1 MATKVITGKV
11 RFSYVHVFEPS
22 AMEGQKPKYSVSIII
37 PKTDTKTLEDVKAAI
52 AEALEFGKTSKFG
65 GKIPAIWKNPLRDGD
80 IDRPDDEAYKNA
92 FFVNANS
99 DNKPGVVDA
108 SVKPIIT
115 PDEFYSGCIGRAGI
129 TFYAYNS
136 NGSKGVACGLQN
148 VQKLSE
154 GERLSGGSS
163 AEEDFGSAALVDD
176 LM

>member
-1 MATKVITGKV
+1 MATKVITGTV
-11 RFSYVHVFEPS
+11 RFSYAHVFEPS

-37 PKTDTKTLEDVKAAI
+37 PKSDVKTVEEVKAAI
-52 AEALEFGKTSKFG
+52 AEALELGKAGKFG
-65 GKIPAIWKNPLRDGD
+65 GKIPAVWKNPLRDGD
-80 IDRPDDEAYKNA
+80 IDRPDDDSYKGA

-115 PDEFYSGCIGRAGI
+115 PDEFYSGCFGRAGI
-129 TFYAYNS
+129 TFYAFNS

-148 VQKLSE
+148 VQKLKE
-154 GERLSGGSS
+154 GDRLSGGST
-163 AEEDFGSAALVDD
+163 AEEDFGSAPVADD

>member
-11 RFSYVHVFEPS
+11 RFSYAHVFEPS
-22 AMEGQKPKYSVSIII
+22 AMEGQKPKYSISIII
-37 PKTDTKTLEDVKAAI
+37 SKDDTKTVEEIKASI
-52 AEALEFGKTSKFG
+52 AEALELGKASKFG
-65 GKIPAIWKNPLRDGD
+65 GKIPAVWKNPLRDGD

-115 PDEFYSGCIGRAGI
+115 PDEFYSGCHGRAGI
-129 TFYAYNS
+129 TFYAFNS

-163 AEEDFGSAALVDD
+163 AEEDFGAVPVAED